1 MKNLLSTLFLG
12 GALSLGISENING
25 QEIIS
30 TSQMDS
36 VEKEIDNLLQSAV
49 NNYNDG
55 KIKYNKCAEDKSY
68 YKHCADTLVNHL
80 LNSKE
85 ALEKYDKMIQ
95 KNKEYELSYGTISIR
110 RNLDSEETKEWI
122 KNEDKLMQLIKNFL
136 ENPSIEKQKL
146 WINQY
151 IDTTKLLNSWFS
163 E

>member
-1 MKNLLSTLFLG
+1 MKNLLSTLFIG
-12 GALSLGISENING
+12 GALSLGISENVKG
-25 QEIIS
+25 QDTIS

-36 VEKEIDNLLQSAV
+36 VEKKIDNLLQSAV

-68 YKHCADTLVNHL
+68 YKHCADTLVNYL

-95 KNKEYELSYGTISIR
+95 KN
-110 RNLDSEETKEWI
+110 EE
-122 KNEDKLMQLIKNFL
+122 KLLQLIKNFL

-151 IDTTKLLNSWFS
+151 VDTTKLLNSWFS
-163 E
+163 K

>member
-25 QEIIS
+25 QDIIS

-80 LNSKE
+80 LDSK
-85 ALEKYDKMIQ
+85 
-95 KNKEYELSYGTISIR
+95 
-110 RNLDSEETKEWI
+110 ETKEWI